1 MQSPRKLDSRCR
13 KLGQNAAQ
21 RYASPFLSSSVQ
33 LLWNRKGSSYPPGRT
48 EVYEPEAGE
57 GAGSVFGFG
66 FGARGPAE
74 GGGAGPRA
82 TDRIGAWPPPA
93 ISTWSVR

>member
-1 MQSPRKLDSRCR
+1 MC
-13 KLGQNAAQ
+13 LGFPIRRMA
-21 RYASPFLSSSVQ
+21 
-33 LLWNRKGSSYPPGRT
+33 WHWKGSSYPPGGI

-57 GAGSVFGFG
+57 GVGFVFG

-82 TDRIGAWPPPA
+82 PDKIGA
-93 ISTWSVR
+93 